1 MLIVAGSK
9 QMAKKEQERRKERL
23 EIDVMNNDN
32 IPAKI
37 VQKEG
42 VYTIGNLNHNKK
54 WIQKGV
60 DRYNARVWRDW
71 REKE

>member
-1 MLIVAGSK
+1 M
-9 QMAKKEQERRKERL
+9 
-23 EIDVMNNDN
+23 DVMNNDN

-42 VYTIGNLNHNKK
+42 V
-54 WIQKGV
+54 